1 MNNVNLTGR
10 LTKDVEVRRTPQGTA
25 VTQFTLAVRRE
36 RRVEG
41 QPEADFVNCVAWQ
54 KTAELMGQYL
64 HKGSQIGVE
73 VGLSTGH
80 DENQQGQRVYV
91 TEVVCDRVEFLEPRA
106 QAQPQAGGYTANQA
120 QAYGQ
125 PQPQPRPQQQA
136 APAPQPQPATGGAE
150 PDYGFNYSDFDNLF

>member
-73 VGLSTGH
+73 GRLSTRNY
-80 DENQQGQRVYV
+80 ENQQGQRVYV
-91 TEVVCDRVEFLEPRA
+91 TEVVADRVEFLEPRSQQA
-106 QAQPQAGGYTANQA
+106 QTQPQAQTYGQP
-120 QAYGQ
+120 QAYAA
-125 PQPQPRPQQQA
+125 PQPQPRPQAQ
-136 APAPQPQPATGGAE
+136 PAPQPQPATGGNE